1 MRSKAA
7 KRLNNALIPLDVHMV
22 KKQTESKEKLTKYE
36 RARIIGARALQL
48 AMGAPFMLKFSKKD
62 IEEMHYNTV
71 EIAKRE
77 FAAGVVPIGIRRVL
91 PQPLK
96 QEEL

>member
-1 MRSKAA
+1 MKLRNVYITLWFPLFIHMA
-7 KRLNNALIPLDVHMV
+7 KTTAEFP
-22 KKQTESKEKLTKYE
+22 EKLTKYE
-36 RARIIGARALQL
+36 KARIIGARALQI

-62 IEEMHYNTV
+62 IEEMHYNPV

-77 FAAGVVPIGIRRVL
+77 FAAGVVPIGVRRVL
-91 PQPLK
+91 PKPSE